1 MKSMFYMRSQY
12 GHFAR
17 QMHHEYMYYSVVRY
31 SSFGGI
37 EADAFSFT

>member
-1 MKSMFYMRSQY
+1 MKSMLYMRSQY

-17 QMHHEYMYYSVVRY
+17 QVHREYVYYSVVRY

-37 EADAFSFT
+37 EAGAFSFI